1 MSDHAAKEM
10 LPADLQDHR
19 AVKAWRR
26 LRPGSP
32 VPQQIEILKLKSKSA
47 VYRLA
52 GVGPDG
58 SAVIA
63 KRTQA
68 ATAAVERAVYEEF
81 LTRLPLAVLRCH
93 GFLPEPAGDFGWLF
107 VEDAGKQA
115 YSPENRE
122 HRALAGRWLGAI
134 HCAQL
139 LPDFQARLPDRG
151 PAHYL
156 QLLRS
161 ARAALLEHV
170 NNPVLS
176 KDEAALLRTV
186 VAQFDVI
193 EARWE
198 ELEKFFEGQPRR
210 LVHGDFVIKNLRLRG
225 SATASALLVY
235 DWEMA
240 GWGVPATDLAQSLGR
255 CASPDLE
262 AYCSVVR
269 QDDSQIELDDV
280 RRLADYGYLL
290 RLVDKI
296 FWDTVNIGGNTY
308 DFLLRPVLSLRYY
321 EPQLAAALQLLDW
334 RPRVIEGVDMILAG
348 SGLPGLTELRELLTE
363 LLGGGRAALRLLE
376 ERMLQPKGS
385 RVFRLR
391 FAVNGQ
397 PRSVVIK
404 RLKPEI
410 ARRNELVAKR
420 WLPAIGLHDCGPPL
434 LGSVADRSGI
444 CVWHVYD
451 DLGQHELDPHEPDR
465 KRVAAAVELI
475 ARMHTRF
482 AGHPLLG
489 EVRLHGGDLGIH
501 FYESNV
507 RDAIYALEGW
517 QTVPPEKDLRDRLL
531 ERLYQLQA
539 ELPQRAQALAECG
552 GPETLL
558 HGDLWAI
565 NVFVIPGQGGSGYDA
580 RFIDWDH
587 AAVGPASYDLSTF
600 LMRFPLPH
608 RAWVL
613 ELYRQSVA
621 EAGWCLPSDRELN
634 FLFQTHEYA
643 RFANRIIWPAIAL
656 VTDRA
661 EWGVEALAEI
671 EGWFAQFEPVLSLSA
686 ESKSQSLKS
695 ASPDVE
701 LQTLDSS
708 LGTVG

>member
-1 MSDHAAKEM
+1 
-10 LPADLQDHR
+10 
-19 AVKAWRR
+19 
-26 LRPGSP
+26 
-32 VPQQIEILKLKSKSA
+32 
-47 VYRLA
+47 
-52 GVGPDG
+52 
-58 SAVIA
+58 
-63 KRTQA
+63 
-68 ATAAVERAVYEEF
+68 VERAVYEEF
-81 LTRLPLAVLRCH
+81 LTRLPLPVLRCH

-107 VEDAGKQA
+107 LEDAGKQV
-115 YSPENRE
+115 YSPGNGE
-122 HRALAGRWLGAI
+122 HRALAGRWLGAA

-139 LPDFQARLPDRG
+139 LPDLQARLPDRG

-156 QLLRS
+156 QLVRS

-176 KDEAALLRTV
+176 ADEAALLRTV
-186 VAQFDVI
+186 VVHFDVI
-193 EARWE
+193 EAQWE

-210 LVHGDFVIKNLRLRG
+210 LVHGDFVIKNLRLRS
-225 SATASALLVY
+225 SATDSALLVY

-262 AYCSVVR
+262 AYCSVLR
-269 QDDSQIELDDV
+269 QDDPQIEVDDV
-280 RRLADYGYLL
+280 RRLADYGYML

-296 FWDTVNIGGNTY
+296 FWDTINIGGNTY
-308 DFLLRPVLSLRYY
+308 EFLLRPVLSLRYY
-321 EPQLAAALQLLDW
+321 EPQLAAALHVLDW
-334 RPRVIEGVDMILAG
+334 RPRVSDGVDMILAG
-348 SGLPGLTELRELLTE
+348 SGLPGLTELRELLTQ
-363 LLGGGRAALRLLE
+363 LLGGGRAALRLLD

-397 PRSVVIK
+397 NRSVVIK

-420 WLPAIGLHDCGPPL
+420 WLPAIGLNDCGAPL
-434 LGSVADRSGI
+434 LGSVADRGGI

-465 KRVAAAVELI
+465 ERVAAAVELI

-489 EVRLHGGDLGIH
+489 EVRLHGGDMGIH

-507 RDAIYALEGW
+507 RDAIYALEAW
-517 QTVPPEKDLRDRLL
+517 QTGAPQKDLRTRLL
-531 ERLYQLQA
+531 QRLYKLHG

-565 NVFVIPGQGGSGYDA
+565 NVFVIPAEAGSRRGEEPENSALAPNPPPHPSGCDA
-580 RFIDWDH
+580 RLIDWDH

-600 LMRFPLPH
+600 LMRFPLQH

-613 ELYRQSVA
+613 ELYRQAVA
-621 EAGWCLPSDRELN
+621 EAGWRLPGDRELN
-634 FLFQTHEYA
+634 FLFETHEYA

-656 VTDRA
+656 VTDRT

-671 EGWFAQFEPVLSLSA
+671 EDWFAQFEPVLSLSP
-686 ESKSQSLKS
+686 ESKIQSLKS

-708 LGTVG
+708 PGTLG